1 MATLEERIQNLT
13 QDIRPTMG
21 AGVMS
26 DQDAERL
33 MQQPQEF
40 ISTPKGQSTKL
51 RMEAMLSLPKGSLS
65 NFRCFKN
72 VNDDG
77 W

>member
-26 DQDAERL
+26 DR
-33 MQQPQEF
+33 
-40 ISTPKGQSTKL
+40 
-51 RMEAMLSLPKGSLS
+51 EAGKAYG
-65 NFRCFKN
+65 
-72 VNDDG
+72 
-77 W
+77 